1 MEKNINA
8 NSNAL
13 VSIILP
19 AFNHEQYV
27 QQTIRSLIDQDY
39 KNLELIVLNDG
50 STDRTSERIKE
61 MAPECLNRFARF
73 EFVDKKNEGLSRTL
87 NQAVKMARGKFV
99 FHIASDDWVV
109 PNAISTLMKVVE
121 GEDQTIALV
130 CGDASFIDAKGNPIE
145 LKKQGRSFTTL
156 VKFNTFDKRDFT
168 IEKDFGSY
176 KSLLL
181 SNYIPIGLLVR
192 TSIYEEVGFYA
203 EGAMLEDIDLW
214 LRVAKKHKM
223 VFIDKVLA
231 KYRLHST
238 NTVTLHKEA
247 LLVDYANILIREYG
261 YCLENGLLKEW
272 RFVMYNILLQFLKKR
287 KFGLLAKYL
296 PSLGALH
303 FLLLSTG
310 RLTGWPIKKLSTK

>member
-1 MEKNINA
+1 MEKKINA
-8 NSNAL
+8 NSNPL

-61 MAPECLNRFARF
+61 MAPECLDRFARF

-87 NQAVKMARGKFV
+87 NQAVKLARGKFI

-109 PNAISTLMKVVE
+109 PSAISTLMKVVE
-121 GEDQTIALV
+121 GDDQTIALV
-130 CGDASFIDAKGNPIE
+130 CGDASFIDSEGNPIE
-145 LKKQGRSFTTL
+145 LKKQGRSFTSL
-156 VKFNTFDKRDFT
+156 VRSNTFDKRDF
-168 IEKDFGSY
+168 ILEKDFGSY
-176 KSLLL
+176 RSLLL

-192 TSIYEEVGFYA
+192 TSIYEKLGPYV

-214 LRVAKKHKM
+214 LRVAKKYKM
-223 VFIDKVLA
+223 VFVDKVLA
-231 KYRLHST
+231 RYRIHST
-238 NTVTLHKEA
+238 NTVSLHKES
-247 LLVDYANILIREYG
+247 LLIDYANILNREFG
-261 YCLENGLLKEW
+261 YCLENKLIKEW

-287 KFGLLAKYL
+287 RFNLLIKYL
-296 PSLGALH
+296 PSLGYLN
-303 FLLLSTG
+303 FLLLSLN
-310 RLTGWPIKKLSTK
+310 RLAGWPIKRLSTK